1 MLFMTWK
8 KLLATLLLIRFK
20 MKYASDLK
28 STLSAAPIVND
39 NNLISELYGFI
50 HSAGS
55 ISFLG
60 RGKVKLVFSCDNASV
75 ARRYFSVIKEIFG
88 TSPLLYIKKGSNLKK
103 TNFYILDFED
113 EFSSIEILSFYKIFD
128 TYDSMLKTDINS
140 EFVQTK
146 LMQSAYL
153 KGIFLGCAYIN
164 SPSKSYHLEF
174 KINNLKKAKYICDL
188 LRRNNVIANILK
200 RTEYISVY
208 VKKRE
213 SVATFLAFIGAHKAM
228 MDFENYFIL
237 KDIRNETVRLVN
249 SETANI
255 NKTVNSSELQISAIQ
270 KISALKGL
278 DYLNERLREAA
289 FLRLQYPSS
298 PLSELCGYFSP
309 KISRTAAYNRYSQ
322 IIKIADNL

>member
-1 MLFMTWK
+1 
-8 KLLATLLLIRFK
+8 

-28 STLSAAPIVND
+28 STISAAPIVND

-50 HSAGS
+50 QSAGS

-60 RGKVKLVFSCDNASV
+60 RGKVKLFFSCDNASV

-88 TSPLLYIKKGSNLKK
+88 CSPLLYIKKGGNFKK
-103 TNFYILDFED
+103 NNFYILDFED

-128 TYDSMLKTDINS
+128 TYDMVIKTDITS
-140 EFVQTK
+140 EFMQTK
-146 LMQSAYL
+146 PMQSAYL
-153 KGIFLGCAYIN
+153 KGIFLGCGYIN
-164 SPSKSYHLEF
+164 SPSKAYHLEF
-174 KINNLKKAKYICDL
+174 KINNEKKAKYICDL
-188 LRRNNVIANILK
+188 LGRNNVTANILK
-200 RTEYISVY
+200 RSEYVSVY

-213 SVATFLAFIGAHKAM
+213 SIATFLAFIGAHKAM

-278 DYLNERLREAA
+278 DYLNDRLREAA
-289 FLRLQYPSS
+289 YLRLKHPSS
-298 PLSELCGYFSP
+298 PLSELCEYFSP
-309 KISRTAAYNRYSQ
+309 KISRTAAYNRYNQ